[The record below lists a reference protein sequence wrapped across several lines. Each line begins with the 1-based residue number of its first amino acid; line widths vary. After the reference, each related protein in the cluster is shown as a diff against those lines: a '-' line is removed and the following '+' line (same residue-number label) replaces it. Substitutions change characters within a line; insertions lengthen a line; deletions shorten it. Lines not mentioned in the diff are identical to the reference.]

1 MDVRRNGRSGC
12 TDNLLRLISKNNTQ
26 ESGVPHLGAD
36 DRMTFLPLYGN
47 PIARFRVIWIVIA
60 FFLPIGIASAGVL
73 SFMESMVGAG
83 AKVFSRITTS
93 QNTPLLSA
101 VGGPDPD
108 HVVTH
113 ELYIIEGEALLA
125 DTGPMGTILDI
136 EEDVSKGI
144 ISAYIVREGDSLSH
158 IAQMFGVSVNTIL
171 WANGLSRSSA
181 LKVGSELVILPVSGV
196 KHTVKKGDTLPSIA
210 KSYKAELEDILS
222 FNTFTLDEVLPVGEV
237 VIVPN
242 GQIAEKPVAPRVT
255 SRLRGA
261 SGPAI
266 DGYYIR
272 PVDGR
277 KTQGLHGY
285 NGIDFGASRGTP
297 VFASAGGQ
305 VIVARSS
312 GYNGGYGKY
321 VVISHDN
328 GTQTL
333 YGHLNAV
340 TVSVGQAVGQGQ
352 YIGDVG
358 NTGRSTGPHLHFEVR
373 GAKNPF

>member
-1 MDVRRNGRSGC
+1 M
-12 TDNLLRLISKNNTQ
+12 ISTY
-26 ESGVPHLGAD
+26 V
-36 DRMTFLPLYGN
+36 
-47 PIARFRVIWIVIA
+47 
-60 FFLPIGIASAGVL
+60 
-73 SFMESMVGAG
+73 
-83 AKVFSRITTS
+83 
-93 QNTPLLSA
+93 
-101 VGGPDPD
+101 
-108 HVVTH
+108 
-113 ELYIIEGEALLA
+113 
-125 DTGPMGTILDI
+125 
-136 EEDVSKGI
+136 
-144 ISAYIVREGDSLSH
+144 VREGDSLSH
-158 IAQMFGVSVNTIL
+158 IAQMFGVSVNTVL
-171 WANGLSRSSA
+171 WANGLSRTSS

-196 KHTVKKGDTLPSIA
+196 RHTVKKNDTIASIA
-210 KSYKAELEDILS
+210 KNYSASADDIADFNALPDGVSLE
-222 FNTFTLDEVLPVGEV
+222 VGSI

-242 GQIAEKPVAPRVT
+242 GKIAEAPAAPRVT

-261 SGPAI
+261 SGPAY

-297 VFASAGGQ
+297 VFASASGQ
-305 VIVARSS
+305 VIIARSS

-340 TVSVGQAVGQGQ
+340 GVSVGQSVGQGQ

>member
-1 MDVRRNGRSGC
+1 MDARQDGRGGC
-12 TDNLLRLISKNNTQ
+12 TDNLLRLIQQNDTHD
-26 ESGVPHLGAD
+26 SGVPRVGVN
-36 DRMTFLPLYGN
+36 DRTTFLPLYGN
-47 PIARFRVIWIVIA
+47 PFARFRVFWTA
-60 FFLPIGIASAGVL
+60 LLFFIPVSIASAGVF
-73 SFMESMVGAG
+73 SFIESMASAG
-83 AKVFSRITTS
+83 VKAFSRVTTS

-101 VGGPDPD
+101 VGGPDAD
-108 HVVTH
+108 VSTLH
-113 ELYIIEGEALLA
+113 ELSVVEEEALFA
-125 DTGPMGTILDI
+125 DAGPMGTIVDI
-136 EEDVSKGI
+136 EEESSKGM
-144 ISAYIVREGDSLSH
+144 ISSYIVREGDSLSH
-158 IAQMFGVSVNTIL
+158 ISHMFGVSVNTIL

-181 LKVGSELVILPVSGV
+181 IKVGTELIILPVAGV
-196 KHTVKKGDTLPSIA
+196 KHTVKKNDTIASIA
-210 KSYKAELEDILS
+210 KAYKASADDVADFNAVESGAALEIGS
-222 FNTFTLDEVLPVGEV
+222 VI
-237 VIVPN
+237 IVPD
-242 GQIAEKPVAPRVT
+242 GQIAEKPAAPRVT

-261 SGPAI
+261 SGPAY

-297 VFASAGGQ
+297 VFASARGQ
-305 VIVARSS
+305 VIVARAS

-328 GTQTL
+328 GSQTL

-340 TVSVGQAVGQGQ
+340 NVSVGEYVGQGQ